1 MNSSARL
8 SCLSKVACG
17 AFDRAPK
24 GAPFGALV
32 SIPVML
38 LLLACQAAAGAE
50 WHPSAEVQA
59 RLARGEVVLE
69 SSESDREMDKGD
81 VRAVVQID
89 APPEH
94 VFRTMT
100 TCEHAMRYVPRIK
113 QCKVLETARDGSWQ
127 TVEHEVDGNSYLP
140 RTRYVFRADFERFKR
155 IRCTEVS
162 GDFRENRGV
171 WTFRPVK
178 DSTATLVTYT
188 VHIVPRFYAPRWAV
202 RASLKRELPMLM
214 SGLRQVAQDEAD
226 PISSAPAAG
235 LSRPLSLSG
244 G

>member
-1 MNSSARL
+1 M
-8 SCLSKVACG
+8 
-17 AFDRAPK
+17 
-24 GAPFGALV
+24 LV
-32 SIPVML
+32 LIG
-38 LLLACQAAAGAE
+38 CQAAAGAE
-50 WHPSAEVQA
+50 WQPSADVQA
-59 RLARGEVVLE
+59 RVARGEVVLE

-100 TCEHAMRYVPRIK
+100 TCEQAMRFVPRIK
-113 QCKVLETARDGSWQ
+113 RCKVLETARDGSWQ

-140 RTRYVFRADFERFKR
+140 RTRYVFRADLERFKR

-171 WTFRPVK
+171 WTFHPVK
-178 DSTATLVTYT
+178 GSTATLVTYT

-202 RASLKRELPMLM
+202 RASLKRELPTLM
-214 SGLRQVAQDEAD
+214 ASFRQVAEGEES
-226 PISSAPAAG
+226 PTSSAPAAAIPQ
-235 LSRPLSLSG
+235 PLSPTG